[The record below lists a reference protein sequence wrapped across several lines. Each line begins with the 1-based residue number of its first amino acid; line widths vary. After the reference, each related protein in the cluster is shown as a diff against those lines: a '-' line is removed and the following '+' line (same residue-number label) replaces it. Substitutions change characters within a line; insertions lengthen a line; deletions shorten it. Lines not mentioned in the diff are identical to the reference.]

1 MLDFRRLR
9 TLREVVAQ
17 RSFSAAALELDY
29 TQSNVSH
36 QIAGLE
42 RELGVAL
49 IDRASRPINPTPA
62 GEFVLARADTLL
74 DGAAALERELREVAR
89 GEAGLLRMGG
99 FFTAWATFVPGAVS
113 AFSRAR
119 PHVAL
124 ELEQLEPEVALPR
137 VQAGD
142 LDLAVTYQFD
152 ELDAGDHLTWTHLLD
167 DHFSLALPAD
177 HRLAHEETVELED
190 LANERWICPPPDNAY
205 ARLLFRICREHGGF
219 EPEVRYETQ
228 AVAMAQPL
236 VAAGLAI
243 AMLPT
248 LALIPTQVGVTVIQL
263 ASTVPARTVWA
274 VQLDGRRTPAA
285 AGMIEALEK
294 AGANHASVPGSRTG

>member
-1 MLDFRRLR
+1 MLDLRRLR
-9 TLREVVAQ
+9 TLREVVEL
-17 RSFSAAALELDY
+17 RSFSAAAVELDY

-62 GEFVLARADTLL
+62 AEFVLARAGTLL

-99 FFTAWATFVPGAVS
+99 FFTAWATFVPRAVS

-119 PHVAL
+119 PGVQL

-142 LDLAVTYQFD
+142 LDLAVTYEHG
-152 ELDAGDHLTWTHLLD
+152 ELDPGDGLTWTHLLD
-167 DHFSLALPAD
+167 DRFSLALPAD
-177 HRLAHEETVELED
+177 HRLARKETVELAD

-205 ARLLFRICREHGGF
+205 TRLLLRICREHGGF
-219 EPEVRYETQ
+219 EPDVRYETQ

-243 AMLPT
+243 AMLPA
-248 LALIPTQVGVTVIQL
+248 LALMPTQAGVTVVRL
-263 ASTVPARTVWA
+263 GATVPARTVWA
-274 VQLDGRRTPAA
+274 VQLEGRRTPAA
-285 AGMIEALEK
+285 AAMIDALEN
-294 AGANHASVPGSRTG
+294 AGSETL

>member
-1 MLDFRRLR
+1 MLDLRRLR
-9 TLREVVAQ
+9 TLREVVEQ

-36 QIAGLE
+36 QITGLE

-62 GEFVLARADTLL
+62 GEFVLSRAEMLL

-99 FFTAWATFVPGAVS
+99 FFTAWATFVPRAVS

-119 PHVAL
+119 PHVQL

-137 VQAGD
+137 VRAGD
-142 LDLAVTYQFD
+142 LDLAVTYEHGAPEAD
-152 ELDAGDHLTWTHLLD
+152 DRLTRTHLLD
-167 DHFSLALPAD
+167 DHFSLALPAG
-177 HRLAHEETVELED
+177 HRLAREETVQLAEL
-190 LANERWICPPPDNAY
+190 AKERWICPPPDNPY
-205 ARLLFRICREHGGF
+205 TRLLFRICREHGGF

-243 AMLPT
+243 AMLPS
-248 LALIPTQVGVTVIQL
+248 LALIPTQAGVAVVQL
-263 ASTVPARTVWA
+263 ALTPPARTVWA
-274 VQLDGRRTPAA
+274 VQLEGRRTPAA
-285 AGMIEALEK
+285 AAMIEALEA
-294 AGANHASVPGSRTG
+294 AGADHF